1 MSQPSDTKWAVSPWV
16 RWLGLGFFGG
26 LLVLLGQFQELVF
39 AWLAGVGRVLPAAP
53 GAASGLSQHSLAS
66 SVVYHL
72 LYAGASIGALHL
84 LLRGRG
90 TRRVALGFAA
100 ALLVGTGL
108 VAVGRLAEAPAA
120 ATQGH
125 LLLDFASS
133 PLALLAGYA
142 LASFGRPVADGA
154 RPAPEKPE

>member
-1 MSQPSDTKWAVSPWV
+1 MSPPSDPRRQPSPWV
-16 RWLGLGFFGG
+16 RWVGLGFFGG
-26 LLVLLGQFQELVF
+26 LLVLLGQFQEPVF
-39 AWLAGVGRVLPAAP
+39 AWLARVGRVLPATP
-53 GAASGLSQHSLAS
+53 GPAGGLSQHSLGS
-66 SVVYHL
+66 SVIYHL

-90 TRRVALGFAA
+90 TRRVALGFGA

-108 VAVGRLAEAPAA
+108 VAAGRLAGGPALA
-120 ATQGH
+120 MQGH

-142 LASFGRPVADGA
+142 LASFGQPVAGGTPP
-154 RPAPEKPE
+154 RQPK